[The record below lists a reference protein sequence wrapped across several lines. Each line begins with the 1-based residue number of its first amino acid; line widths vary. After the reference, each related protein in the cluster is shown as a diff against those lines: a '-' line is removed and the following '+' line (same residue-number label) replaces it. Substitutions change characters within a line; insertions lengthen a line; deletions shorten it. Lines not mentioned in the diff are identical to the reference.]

1 MSLILLGMVQAF
13 SLSCQPGATETSDP
27 KSVGCGAGRTQ
38 TGWRQSGVGLQ
49 KRPEDWK
56 SWPRKE
62 DQKACSCLV

>member
-1 MSLILLGMVQAF
+1 MSSVLLAMVQAS
-13 SLSCQPGATETSDP
+13 SLPLRLGATETSEP
-27 KSVGCGAGRTQ
+27 EFVGCSAGRTQ

-62 DQKACSCLV
+62 DQRACSCSV